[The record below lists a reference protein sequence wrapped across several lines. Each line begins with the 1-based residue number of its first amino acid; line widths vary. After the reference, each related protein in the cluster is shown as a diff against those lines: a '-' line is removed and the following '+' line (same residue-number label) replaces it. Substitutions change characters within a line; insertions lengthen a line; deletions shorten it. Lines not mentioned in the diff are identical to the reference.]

1 MLFVHRCRRRTEK
14 LLDSS
19 PLQIA
24 LCVLVVLD
32 AAIVLSEILID
43 LQAMRSQC
51 SLAPDISR
59 THVKRSVIKSAG
71 TGLSLIE
78 TVETDYNLSHCY
90 HNRAWVWDRLQESR
104 AIAKVTARCAL
115 WMPWKVPG

>member
-1 MLFVHRCRRRTEK
+1 VLRAVRKTSKQIADASGSCDVQVHVHVHVQVQVQIVQVQVGQVWCNCRCRRRTEK

-43 LQAMRSQC
+43 LHAMRSQF
-51 SLAPDISR
+51 
-59 THVKRSVIKSAG
+59 
-71 TGLSLIE
+71 
-78 TVETDYNLSHCY
+78 SHF
-90 HNRAWVWDRLQESR
+90 S
-104 AIAKVTARCAL
+104 
-115 WMPWKVPG
+115 